1 MTRAASPTVG
11 IVSKPRPG
19 GSLPVLDTLIAWL
32 RDRELPILLDPEA
45 ARLAPEAQ
53 WVVVERQDMAAKAD
67 LIVVLGGDGTLLSV
81 ARSMGTR
88 EVPILGVNLG
98 SLGFLTEVAT
108 DEMVPALETYLAGR
122 ATIQKR
128 MMLQASLVRDGAVV
142 AAFHCL
148 NDAVVNKG
156 ALARM
161 IELHIEVGGMWLTDM
176 RSDGLIVATATGST
190 GYSLS
195 AGGPILVPSMDGII
209 ISPLCPHTL
218 TMRPIIVDGNSP
230 VDVTLLRGAER
241 VYFTADGQQGN
252 PLQDGDRVRIERSPF
267 QVPLVV
273 SQNRNYFALLRE
285 KLAWGS
291 RYP

>member
-1 MTRAASPTVG
+1 MSNTASPTVG

-19 GSLPVLDTLIAWL
+19 GSLPVLDALVAWL
-32 RDRELPILLDPEA
+32 RDRNLPFLLDPEA
-45 ARLAPEAQ
+45 AKLAPVGS
-53 WVVVERQDMAAKAD
+53 WDVVEREAMPERAD

-81 ARSMGTR
+81 ARSMGPR

-108 DEMVPALETYLAGR
+108 HEMIPALETYLSGG
-122 ATIQKR
+122 ATLQKR
-128 MMLQASLVRDGAVV
+128 MMLQASLIRFGGQV
-142 AAFHCL
+142 ARFHCL

-161 IELHIEVGGMWLTDM
+161 IELHIEVDGAWLTDM
-176 RSDGLIVATATGST
+176 RSDGLIVATPTGST
-190 GYSLS
+190 GYNLS

-218 TMRPIIVDGNSP
+218 TMRPIIVDGRGP
-230 VDVTLLRGAER
+230 VDVTLLKGSER

-267 QVPLVV
+267 HVPLVV
-273 SQNRNYFALLRE
+273 SQSRNYFALLRE